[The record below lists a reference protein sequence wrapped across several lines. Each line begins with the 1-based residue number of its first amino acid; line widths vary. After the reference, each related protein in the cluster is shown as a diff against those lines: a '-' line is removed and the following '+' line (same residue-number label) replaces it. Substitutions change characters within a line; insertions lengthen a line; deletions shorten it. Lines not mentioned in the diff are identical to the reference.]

1 MKGNVDLNFNS
12 KFFKQQKVV
21 WISEKKMM
29 VLKDLMEKYLKKKQ
43 LSFKSYCIEL
53 NHEIIILGSFSQ
65 KFSKGIF

>member
-12 KFFKQQKVV
+12 KFFMQQKVV

-43 LSFKSYCIEL
+43 LSFKKLLHWTESWNYYL
-53 NHEIIILGSFSQ
+53 R
-65 KFSKGIF
+65 

>member
-29 VLKDLMEKYLKKKQ
+29 VLKDLMEKYLKKKTV
-43 LSFKSYCIEL
+43 
-53 NHEIIILGSFSQ
+53 
-65 KFSKGIF
+65 KF

>member
-1 MKGNVDLNFNS
+1 
-12 KFFKQQKVV
+12 
-21 WISEKKMM
+21 M
-29 VLKDLMEKYLKKKQ
+29 VLKDLMEKYLKKKKQ